1 MYLLVSASQERLE
14 IEAERIELQMKLK
27 PLHGGAYA
35 PFEIEKKHLFELGDP
50 IRGALF
56 RKTQIINVF

>member
-1 MYLLVSASQERLE
+1 
-14 IEAERIELQMKLK
+14 MKLK